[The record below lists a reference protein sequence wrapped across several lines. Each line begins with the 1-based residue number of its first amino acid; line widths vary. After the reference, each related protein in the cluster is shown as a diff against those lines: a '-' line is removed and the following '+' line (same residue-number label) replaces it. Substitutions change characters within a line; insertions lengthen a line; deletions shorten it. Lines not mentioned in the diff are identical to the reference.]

1 MHLSAGLAM
10 PDTFLQKFHNLA
22 SADDEVRCRAAQGI
36 VRALQSGK
44 LKDDDLLYT
53 LRRLVR
59 GVQSS
64 RRCSRQ
70 GFSLALAEVL
80 QAMPNQLPKL
90 LKMLDTNC
98 ELQPGLRG
106 NEQKERLLGR
116 TFTYVA
122 ILQSGCLRSSK
133 DGIVTK
139 IGKDLWQLYS
149 AKKSI
154 SSSSICLLKDVC
166 AELCAAGRHSD
177 VSEVVSHWS
186 LDQTL
191 SETSFEHLDANVLS
205 LILSLRIAYEE
216 CEKKPS
222 SWPSCVQKDMLKA
235 NVAAVARNVGQVLAS
250 CAITDVVPPV
260 LEDFCRW
267 WLRPHKGRD
276 PITLQEQIWPALEEG
291 LFPEG
296 QAAPSMAQALRGMG
310 ELARCLGQGEG
321 NEASQ
326 LLVGLVKLNKAW
338 EQLFW
343 CVSYKHSPA
352 HQAASFAHSIL
363 VELVGGVRPPEVQSK
378 KANKKRK
385 RMEATA
391 RSLPAKPMSLDDDSR
406 LLILSTLQEKKAFQK
421 LPQNLKKQWQQALL
435 SPLSPKGVR
444 ARCGTIISELVQGN
458 GPPMRVVGAQLEQL
472 AVHSKV
478 PDEAVL
484 VVVFQQFLA
493 SFITPGSG
501 TVVFSLRAFQNEVT
515 IPGLKDMEDVLLPVQ
530 LMDEEDRKLWRQK
543 LWSTLAQLTKRTWPE
558 AAEKLITGE
567 DFSAAE
573 VFSGGEEGPGSMVRS
588 LAYQGCLADGSLLV
602 FRLLQ
607 WWNHV
612 VTKIPEKVS
621 SSRKKKSGV
630 SDSLCKCLVEF
641 EEADKSMHK
650 SSLELCQSIMDLE
663 DGKSGLSARQKNA
676 VCSLP
681 LSLSLVMLD
690 ESAPENAR
698 EFLGELLKILEHLVK
713 VAQGPKPKKKI
724 AEALAAFAPVAAEL
738 YVADSLA
745 MIREACKMT
754 WRELAFYAA
763 DETLM
768 GLCASVCGKAPAAN
782 DEAMEEDE
790 DEDEDEDD
798 DDPDGAKKAVFDKAI
813 AAMKEKNQ
821 KAADG
826 DEEDEEDVTT
836 LDHSGVLSELLDDG
850 GGQLM
855 NSFAASSLEGA
866 TNQQSKKKKLTKRQ
880 QKLRLQQDEL
890 VRRLREADLVESFLM
905 RCGAKRDT
913 SLAMVE
919 ELQMALVKLN
929 HKVKLNKEDAG
940 EEKEEKEGG
949 DKKKTGKK
957 ATKGDTTL
965 RSLEET
971 LSQRV
976 HKMLSRLMKTSSRA
990 SSIQILAGHASVE
1003 DWAAK
1008 ARALCERGQAARFNA
1023 SGSQVLEVSA
1033 SYLYFLC
1040 AASRAA
1046 LQDGSESQGQGWDL
1060 AEELLSLLLKEWSG
1074 KKDCDNWCQA
1084 ALKAFSV
1091 RVPQV
1096 LLKLPWA
1103 DSIKGASKAFAQRN
1117 QLAFLCT
1124 HLLRP
1129 LPPETT
1135 TKADVATQ
1143 MAFADSCALL
1153 CAELL
1158 NSTVESEEG
1167 AATQRQKL
1175 RRELLHAFKAIYKLR
1190 QRSGGLPSDVSS
1202 TIAESVTGLRDSLPK
1217 QQRRGEVYNLSI
1229 HLLRLMPHKKRD
1241 RSSSRQRPKHVEE
1254 KPDPAD
1260 GEAEASEAPAKK
1272 RKGDADGEAEAPAK
1286 KRKGRSGSISRSPSL
1301 RPQSPALKPHTPR
1314 RSKKRS

>member
-1 MHLSAGLAM
+1 M

-98 ELQPGLRG
+98 ELQSGLRG
-106 NEQKERLLGR
+106 NEQKDRLLGR

-133 DGIVTK
+133 GDGIVAK
-139 IGKDLWQLYS
+139 VGKDLWQLYS

-205 LILSLRIAYEE
+205 LLLSLRLAYEE
-216 CEKKPS
+216 CEKKPT

-235 NVAAVARNVGQVLAS
+235 NASAVARNVGQVLAS
-250 CAITDVVPPV
+250 CAVTDVVPPV

-276 PITLQEQIWPALEEG
+276 PIALQEQIWPALEEG

-326 LLVGLVKLNKAW
+326 LLIGLVKLHKAW
-338 EQLFW
+338 EQLCW

-391 RSLPAKPMSLDDDSR
+391 TAQRIPAKPMSLDDDSR

-444 ARCGTIISELVQGN
+444 ARCGTIISDLVQKN

-493 SFITPGSG
+493 SFITPGSTSG
-501 TVVFSLRAFQNEVT
+501 GSGSVVFSLRAFQNEVT
-515 IPGLKDMEDVLLPVQ
+515 IPELKDMEDVLLPVQ

-612 VTKIPEKVS
+612 VTKTPDKVS
-621 SSRKKKSGV
+621 SSKKKKSGV

-641 EEADKSMHK
+641 EEADTSLHK

-663 DGKSGLSARQKNA
+663 EGKSGLSARQKNA

-690 ESAPENAR
+690 ESAPENSR
-698 EFLGELLKILEHLVK
+698 EFLAELLKILEHLVE

-724 AEALAAFAPVAAEL
+724 AAALAAFAPVAAEL

-768 GLCASVCGKAPAAN
+768 GLCGSVCGKAPAA
-782 DEAMEEDE
+782 DEEAMEEEDE
-790 DEDEDEDD
+790 DEDEEDD
-798 DDPDGAKKAVFDKAI
+798 DEDPDGSKKAVFDKAI

-821 KAADG
+821 KAEADG
-826 DEEDEEDVTT
+826 DEDEEDVTT

-855 NSFAASSLEGA
+855 NSFAASSLEA
-866 TNQQSKKKKLTKRQ
+866 NQQSKKKKLTKRQ

-905 RCGAKRDT
+905 RCGAKRAT

-929 HKVKLNKEDAG
+929 HKVKLNKDG
-940 EEKEEKEGG
+940 EKEEKEEEG
-949 DKKKTGKK
+949 DKKKTKK

-1046 LQDGSESQGQGWDL
+1046 DGSESQGQGWEL

-1074 KKDCDNWCQA
+1074 KKDCDNFCEA
-1084 ALKAFSV
+1084 ALKAFSM

-1103 DSIKGASKAFAQRN
+1103 DSIKRANKAFAQRN

-1124 HLLRP
+1124 S
-1129 LPPETT
+1129 
-1135 TKADVATQ
+1135 A
-1143 MAFADSCALL
+1143 
-1153 CAELL
+1153 
-1158 NSTVESEEG
+1158 
-1167 AATQRQKL
+1167 
-1175 RRELLHAFKAIYKLR
+1175 
-1190 QRSGGLPSDVSS
+1190 
-1202 TIAESVTGLRDSLPK
+1202 
-1217 QQRRGEVYNLSI
+1217 
-1229 HLLRLMPHKKRD
+1229 
-1241 RSSSRQRPKHVEE
+1241 
-1254 KPDPAD
+1254 
-1260 GEAEASEAPAKK
+1260 
-1272 RKGDADGEAEAPAK
+1272 GDNH
-1286 KRKGRSGSISRSPSL
+1286 KGRCSYSDGLCR
-1301 RPQSPALKPHTPR
+1301 
-1314 RSKKRS
+1314 